1 MLFVSV
7 SLLFSAL
14 VFGSTAFASFS
25 FGNAGAV
32 YFLTND
38 PSGNKVVS
46 VNIGSN
52 GLLGPSVKGFSTGGH
67 GLHGITTPP
76 PQAAD
81 AIFSQGSIAINSKAK
96 LLAAVN
102 PGSNSVSLF
111 RINPEDPTQL
121 TLVGRPAPS
130 AGEFPVSVA
139 INSKATHA
147 CVLNGGKVNG
157 ISCFTIHPVFGLI
170 PQPNTV
176 RFLKRNQTTPA
187 NGPMNA
193 LSQVIFSPDD
203 SRVIAAVKGFPTAP
217 GMSPSQY
224 TFRFL
229 ATWTVS
235 PDGSLS
241 SEFVKSTPAS
251 GGALPFS
258 LTPIPGSNAYL
269 ATDPAIGVDIF
280 DFGGTDGRSA
290 SLEATASVTA
300 VPGEVAL
307 CWSTF
312 STKSGNFY
320 TVDTGTN
327 LVTEVHVD
335 KDLKASLVKQY
346 QLAGT
351 SGVLDGEVAT
361 IGSNDF
367 LYVLSANEASIDV
380 LSVNIPA
387 NAKIVQAFGF
397 TSAAEKAGVTFT
409 NINIQGLATFI
420 KA

>member
-1 MLFVSV
+1 MLVPTT
-7 SLLFSAL
+7 LLL
-14 VFGSTAFASFS
+14 FASFVAATS
-25 FGNAGAV
+25 TNAFSRPGSSTAGAV
-32 YFLTND
+32 FFLTND
-38 PSGNKVVS
+38 PSGNKVVA
-46 VNIGSN
+46 VNIGSD
-52 GLLGPSVKGFSTGGH
+52 GLLGPNVKGFSTAGRGMH
-67 GLHGITTPP
+67 GTTTPP

-81 AIFSQGSIAINSKAK
+81 AIFSQGSIAINSEAR

-111 RINPEDPTQL
+111 SINPEDPTEL
-121 TLVGRPAPS
+121 TLIGRPAPS
-130 AGEFPVSVA
+130 SGEFPVSVA
-139 INSKATHA
+139 INSKGTSA

-157 ISCFTIHPVFGLI
+157 VSCFSIHPVLGLN
-170 PQPNTV
+170 PRPNTT
-176 RFLKRNQTTPA
+176 RSLHRNQTTPA

-193 LSQVIFSPDD
+193 LSQVIFTPDD
-203 SRVIAAVKGFPTAP
+203 SKVIAAVKGVPTAP
-217 GMSPSQY
+217 G
-224 TFRFL
+224 FL

-241 SEFVKSTPAS
+241 SEFAKSSPAS

-280 DFGGTDGRSA
+280 DFGGTNGRS
-290 SLEATASVTA
+290 SNLVATASVLP

-312 STKSGNFY
+312 SSRSGNFY

-335 KDLKASLVKQY
+335 KNLSASIVRQY

-351 SGVLDGEVAT
+351 SGVLDAEVAT
-361 IGSNDF
+361 INHNDF

-387 NAKIVQAFGF
+387 KASIVQAFDF
-397 TSAAEKAGVTFT
+397 TSAAKKAGVTFT
-409 NINIQGLATFI
+409 NINLQGLSTFI
-420 KA
+420 KS